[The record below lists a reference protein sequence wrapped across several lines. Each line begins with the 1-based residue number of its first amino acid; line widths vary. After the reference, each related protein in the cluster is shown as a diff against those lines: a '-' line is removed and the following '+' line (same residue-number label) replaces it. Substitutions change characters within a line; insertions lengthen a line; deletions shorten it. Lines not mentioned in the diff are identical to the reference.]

1 MFHIKPYHIIIQKT
15 CWMKP
20 AEKGAL
26 AAQFYFKLELIGV
39 KHVHNV
45 YIHGLNLHNLGYNTY
60 IISANE
66 RLVK

>member
-1 MFHIKPYHIIIQKT
+1 
-15 CWMKP
+15 MKP

-26 AAQFYFKLELIGV
+26 AAKFCFKLELIGV
-39 KHVHNV
+39 KHV
-45 YIHGLNLHNLGYNTY
+45 YIHGFNLHNLGYSTY